1 VMCPTKKAEKFLA
14 QVWFCQQQYCE
25 VTS

>member
-1 VMCPTKKAEKFLA
+1 MCPTKKAEKFLA